1 MAPRAGHARVTTRG
15 FILAAT
21 LWALAAL
28 AVLAAY
34 IDRAVAA
41 ETARAQADWRLLQD
55 ELDARSTEATLL
67 YLMATQRSSNRG
79 LDLAAAAAQDGGE
92 LRYTGVA
99 YAGLGRTRFAVFD
112 EGSLASVNTPR
123 SGILP
128 NVLRSVGVSPL
139 NVRRLVPR
147 IADYVDLDSEQRLNG
162 AERFDY
168 ARRRLP
174 LPADWPMVSPLELR
188 RVQGM
193 DEVLSET
200 QWRTLRP
207 LLTARYPFAY
217 NFNTMHPEV
226 IAALLEVDR
235 QSLNAL
241 LAARDARPL
250 TSLHEV
256 AQLSGVYPEIDPL
269 LLAWHPS
276 PSLKIAT
283 WRPGGGQRSVL
294 GILITPGAEFA
305 PWRKEYR
312 YSEPIVDASAA
323 PRKAPTAL
331 FQPS

>member
-1 MAPRAGHARVTTRG
+1 MAPPVKTTHRG

-28 AVLAAY
+28 AVLAGY
-34 IDRAVAA
+34 IHSAVAA
-41 ETARAQADWRLLQD
+41 ETARAQADRRLLQD

-67 YLMATQRSSNRG
+67 YLMATRRSSHRG
-79 LDLAAAAAQDGGE
+79 LELAAGAPQDGVE
-92 LRYTGVA
+92 IRYTGVA
-99 YAGLGRTRFAVFD
+99 YGGLGRTRFAVFD
-112 EGSLASVNTPR
+112 EGSLASVNAPR
-123 SGILP
+123 SGMLP
-128 NVLRSVGVSPL
+128 DVLRSVGVSPL

-147 IADYVDLDSEQRLNG
+147 IADYVDLDSEQQLGG

-174 LPADWPMVSPLELR
+174 PPADWPMVSPLELR
-188 RVQGM
+188 RVHGM
-193 DEVLSET
+193 DEVLTET

-217 NFNTMHPEV
+217 NFNTMHPDV
-226 IAALLEVDR
+226 LAAVLGVER
-235 QSLNAL
+235 RSLDAL
-241 LAARDARPL
+241 LAAREARPL

-256 AQLSGVYPEIDPL
+256 AQLAGVYPDIDPL

-283 WRPGGGQRSVL
+283 WRPGSGQRSVL
-294 GILITPGAEFA
+294 GILMTPGAEFA

-312 YSEPIVDASAA
+312 YSEPIARASAA